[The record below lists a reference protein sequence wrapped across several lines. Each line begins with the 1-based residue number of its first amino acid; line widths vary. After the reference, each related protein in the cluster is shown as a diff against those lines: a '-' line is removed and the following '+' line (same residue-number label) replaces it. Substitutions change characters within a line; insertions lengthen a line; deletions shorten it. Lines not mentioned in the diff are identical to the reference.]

1 MIKMF
6 KWIMKKTKKNNAGK
20 PPVFPKTEAC
30 EILTVTR
37 TEEFIPHFVYS
48 NKRNEIIDSIYLT
61 ESQAFKLNKLMRSN
75 GVDNMDIVF
84 LRK

>member
-1 MIKMF
+1 MGILKIF
-6 KWIMKKTKKNNAGK
+6 HKGNAGK

-61 ESQAFKLNKLMRSN
+61 ESQAFQLNKLMRIN

>member
-1 MIKMF
+1 MGILKIF
-6 KWIMKKTKKNNAGK
+6 RKGNAGK
-20 PPVFPKTEAC
+20 PPVFPKTDAC

-61 ESQAFKLNKLMRSN
+61 ESQAFQLNKLMRIN

>member
-1 MIKMF
+1 MGILKIF
-6 KWIMKKTKKNNAGK
+6 RKGDTGE
-20 PPVFPKTEAC
+20 PPVFPKTDEC

-61 ESQAFKLNKLMRSN
+61 ESQAFQLNKLMRIN